1 MNEWYKKFTD
11 KSIVMKEEDR
21 IKGLYQ
27 FTSDV
32 SRYYHPDDIPNLHL
46 KPNYY
51 FLSDEAGNCMTSLFR
66 VSHIQ
71 NYRTLR

>member
-1 MNEWYKKFTD
+1 MTRKDLEANLGRKMYLRLFDGEEITGILHKTNE
-11 KSIVMKEEDR
+11 E
-21 IKGLYQ
+21 
-27 FTSDV
+27 
-32 SRYYHPDDIPNLHL
+32 RYNNIPNLHL

-71 NYRTLR
+71 NCRTLR